1 MKLKGQ
7 VAIVTGASR
16 GIGKRIAIQ
25 LAEEGADIVLAART
39 VEPGAVA
46 YPGSIQE
53 TAAEVR
59 KRGAQALPVKC
70 DLIVPEQTERMCRTA
85 LEHFGHVDILVNN
98 AHHRSDQ
105 HYNMFMDIS
114 LDTWQD
120 TWAANVLSPVV
131 ACKTLLPQMMQR
143 RHGMIICLTSSVVT
157 NESPNLPGKGAVS
170 VVYSATKA
178 ALHRFAQGL
187 VKEIREYNIPIV
199 LIDPGFAL
207 TERLEVESRRLGGID
222 TSRAQSPDVPAK
234 VARYLCTC
242 PNPMFFTGKTLY
254 SAQFVEEHNLV

>member
-7 VAIVTGASR
+7 VALITGASR

-25 LAEEGADIVLAART
+25 LAEEGADVVLAART
-39 VEPGAVA
+39 VQAGGAP
-46 YPGSIQE
+46 YPGSIEE

-59 KRGAQALPVKC
+59 KRGAQALPLKC
-70 DLIVPEQTERMCRTA
+70 DLTVPEQTERMCRAA

-105 HYNMFMDIS
+105 HYSMFLDTR
-114 LDTWQD
+114 LDTWQA

-131 ACKTLLPQMMQR
+131 ACKTLLPQMMEHR
-143 RHGMIICLTSSVVT
+143 RGMIICVTSSVVAI
-157 NESPNLPGKGAVS
+157 ESPNLPGKGAVS
-170 VVYSATKA
+170 VVYATTKA

-187 VKEIREYNIPIV
+187 VKEVKENNIPVI

-207 TERLEVESRRLGGID
+207 TERIEIESQGLGGID
-222 TSRAQSPDVPAK
+222 TSRVQSPDVPAK

-242 PNPMFFTGKTLY
+242 PNPMFFTGKTIY
-254 SAQFVEEHNLV
+254 SGPFVEEHNL

>member
-7 VAIVTGASR
+7 VALVTGASR

-25 LAEEGADIVLAART
+25 LAEEGADLVLAART
-39 VEPGAVA
+39 VQPGGAP
-46 YPGSIQE
+46 YPGSIEE

-59 KRGAQALPVKC
+59 KRGAQALPLQC
-70 DLIVPEQTERMCRTA
+70 DLTVPEQTERMCRAA

-98 AHHRSDQ
+98 AHYRSDQ
-105 HYNMFMDIS
+105 HYSMFLDTR
-114 LDTWQD
+114 LDTWQA
-120 TWAANVLSPVV
+120 TWAANVLSPVIV
-131 ACKTLLPQMMQR
+131 CKTLLPRMIER
-143 RHGMIICLTSSVVT
+143 RHGIIICLASSVVT
-157 NESPNLPGKGAVS
+157 TESPNLPGKGAVS
-170 VVYSATKA
+170 VVYGTTKA

-187 VKEIREYNIPIV
+187 VKEVREYNIPVV

-207 TERLEVESRRLGGID
+207 TERIEIESRGLGGID

-242 PNPMFFTGKTLY
+242 PNPMFFTGKTIY
-254 SAQFVEEHNLV
+254 SGPFVEEHNL

>member
-16 GIGKRIAIQ
+16 GIGKRIALQ

-39 VEPGAVA
+39 VEPGAA
-46 YPGSIQE
+46 IYPGSIQE

-70 DLIVPEQTERMCRTA
+70 DLTVPEQTERMCRAA

-105 HYNMFMDIS
+105 HYGMFLDIR

-120 TWAANVLSPVV
+120 TMAANVLSPVL
-131 ACKTLLPQMMQR
+131 ACKTLLPQMIER
-143 RHGMIICLTSSVVT
+143 RHGIIICLTSSVVT
-157 NESPNLPGKGAVS
+157 NESPNLPGKGAVN

-187 VKEIREYNIPIV
+187 VKEVREYNIPVV

-207 TERLEVESRRLGGID
+207 TERIEVESQRLGGLD

-242 PNPMFFTGKTLY
+242 PNPMFFTGKTIY
-254 SAQFVEEHNLV
+254 SGPFVEEHNL